1 MEEKIKHY
9 CKEKYN
15 SKKTIL
21 MGKHKT
27 NLGRTLYLVEMV
39 VEGNSTH
46 QIRKFIDEK
55 DINRY

>member
-1 MEEKIKHY
+1 
-9 CKEKYN
+9 
-15 SKKTIL
+15 

-55 DINRY
+55 YINRY

>member
-1 MEEKIKHY
+1 
-9 CKEKYN
+9 
-15 SKKTIL
+15 

-55 DINRY
+55 DMISY

>member
-1 MEEKIKHY
+1 MEEKIKRY

-27 NLGRTLYLVEMV
+27 NLGRTLYLVELV

-55 DINRY
+55 YINRY